1 MSHVTVITEV
11 WTSTSDRRRWTR
23 RGIRAEQRGDNSD
36 RGMQRWNGLETPLLK
51 VEIDMKL
58 MTEWD
63 KLNRRNRNNGAPF
76 RTKLNTTVWPI
87 HSPLNTSYTLTR
99 VYVLLLVC
107 DMFPQIVSSEGA
119 CYWGERQPDRRG
131 SGRGLGGWEGG
142 FGDAAGASPSSSLC
156 LFTGSHHPSP
166 DPQRSLSSQNSLSPP
181 LCWCQR
187 KKLQE
192 LLGSVR
198 KFQRGRRCRST
209 PPMNGAEENSRAR
222 TGGKK
227 RPGSVCCECI
237 SWAAA
242 LRCASVCAGFCR
254 REGGLGPDWGAGS

>member
-23 RGIRAEQRGDNSD
+23 RGIRAEQRDDNSD

-131 SGRGLGGWEGG
+131 FGRGLGGQGVRWCCRSVSLFLSLSLYRITPSLSWSSAQPELPKLLVSSSLLLPEEK
-142 FGDAAGASPSSSLC
+142 AAGAFGLC
-156 LFTGSHHPSP
+156 QKVSEGQTLPIHPS
-166 DPQRSLSSQNSLSPP
+166 DEWSGGKQQSEDR
-181 LCWCQR
+181 R
-187 KKLQE
+187 K
-192 LLGSVR
+192 
-198 KFQRGRRCRST
+198 
-209 PPMNGAEENSRAR
+209 
-222 TGGKK
+222 KK

>member
-11 WTSTSDRRRWTR
+11 WTSTSDRRLWTR

-51 VEIDMKL
+51 VEIDTKL

-63 KLNRRNRNNGAPF
+63 KLNRHNRNNGAPI

-87 HSPLNTSYTLTR
+87 HSPPNTSYTLTR

-131 SGRGLGGWEGG
+131 SGRGLEGWGGDRWCCWSVSLFLSLSLYRITPSLSWSSAQPEL
-142 FGDAAGASPSSSLC
+142 PKLLVSSSLLLPEEKSC
-156 LFTGSHHPSP
+156 GSFFGLCQKVSEGQTPPIHPS
-166 DPQRSLSSQNSLSPP
+166 DE
-181 LCWCQR
+181 W
-187 KKLQE
+187 
-192 LLGSVR
+192 
-198 KFQRGRRCRST
+198 
-209 PPMNGAEENSRAR
+209 
-222 TGGKK
+222 TGGKQQSEDRRK
-227 RPGSVCCECI
+227 KKKTARLSLLWAHQLSGST
-237 SWAAA
+237 A
-242 LRCASVCAGFCR
+242 LR
-254 REGGLGPDWGAGS
+254 